1 MASRAVDDCSGMSG
15 EQAMPEVKI
24 LARDE
29 AIPSCDL
36 VLVRTRL
43 ASNNSVVTDIIG
55 VKDGMAVKTITD
67 RQLSPDVAIEKACEI
82 ADTHDIDLI
91 YVKDEL

>member
-1 MASRAVDDCSGMSG
+1 
-15 EQAMPEVKI
+15 MPEVKI
-24 LARDE
+24 LSRDE
-29 AIPSCDL
+29 AIPGGDL

-67 RQLSPDVAIEKACEI
+67 RQLAPEVAIEKASEI